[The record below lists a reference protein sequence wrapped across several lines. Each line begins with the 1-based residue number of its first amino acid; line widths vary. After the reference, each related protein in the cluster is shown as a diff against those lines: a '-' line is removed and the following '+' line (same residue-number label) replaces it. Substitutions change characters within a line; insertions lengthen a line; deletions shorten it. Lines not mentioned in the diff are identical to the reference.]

1 MTDGAAGGKDRLVD
15 RVKRFLKVDNDDTE
29 ELHNKYRETSKDR
42 EEKIKLFEEQLNI
55 KVMQLIWENPSRDR
69 TSFIMVKQLLFQI
82 HSPTSSRKSPLLD
95 SHMGISLMFLAIMVL
110 LLLSIFLVFKV
121 QNKAI
126 PAKLERVCFI
136 CPLIPANIARGRP

>member
-55 KVMQLIWENPSRDR
+55 KV
-69 TSFIMVKQLLFQI
+69 VQI
-82 HSPTSSRKSPLLD
+82 S
-95 SHMGISLMFLAIMVL
+95 
-110 LLLSIFLVFKV
+110 
-121 QNKAI
+121 
-126 PAKLERVCFI
+126 
-136 CPLIPANIARGRP
+136 

>member
-55 KVMQLIWENPSRDR
+55 KV
-69 TSFIMVKQLLFQI
+69 VQI
-82 HSPTSSRKSPLLD
+82 
-95 SHMGISLMFLAIMVL
+95 I
-110 LLLSIFLVFKV
+110 
-121 QNKAI
+121 
-126 PAKLERVCFI
+126 
-136 CPLIPANIARGRP
+136 

>member
-55 KVMQLIWENPSRDR
+55 KVI
-69 TSFIMVKQLLFQI
+69 QI
-82 HSPTSSRKSPLLD
+82 
-95 SHMGISLMFLAIMVL
+95 I
-110 LLLSIFLVFKV
+110 
-121 QNKAI
+121 
-126 PAKLERVCFI
+126 
-136 CPLIPANIARGRP
+136 

>member
-55 KVMQLIWENPSRDR
+55 KVMQLIRENPSRDR
-69 TSFIMVKQLLFQI
+69 TSFIMLK
-82 HSPTSSRKSPLLD
+82 
-95 SHMGISLMFLAIMVL
+95 
-110 LLLSIFLVFKV
+110 
-121 QNKAI
+121 
-126 PAKLERVCFI
+126 
-136 CPLIPANIARGRP
+136 